1 MEIKEIQ
8 SAQHP
13 LVKHLVK
20 LRTNRQQRILSG
32 TALISG
38 KKLILELGTTKKLK
52 TILKEKKFL
61 LDPKIKAE
69 KIYIVSNEI
78 LKKVTGLESPEPLAA
93 EIALPPSADLTGKKW
108 VLALNSINDPG
119 NLGTLLR
126 TALALGWDGVFI
138 TSDSVD
144 PFNDKALRAAKGAT
158 FSLPFCL
165 GTEEELHQLILK
177 NKWHVYAADM
187 AGAPLEQI
195 SVKMPLLLLL
205 GNESHG
211 IAESFKRQYSTVSI
225 PMDPK
230 MESLNVSIAG
240 AILLYHLK
248 NS

>member
-1 MEIKEIQ
+1 MKTEKIQ
-8 SAQHP
+8 SLQHP
-13 LVKHLVK
+13 IVKYLVK
-20 LRTNRQQRILSG
+20 LRSDKEQRAHSG
-32 TALISG
+32 TALVVG
-38 KKLILELGTTKKLK
+38 KKLVQELAKTKKFK
-52 TILKEKKFL
+52 TVLVEKGFTL
-61 LDPKIKAE
+61 GKIQAE
-69 KIYIVSNEI
+69 TIYIVSNEI

-93 EIALPPSADLTGKKW
+93 EIPLPQPADLTGKKW

-138 TSDSVD
+138 THNSVD

-158 FSLPFCL
+158 FNLPLCF
-165 GTEEELHQLILK
+165 GTEQELHQLILK
-177 NKWHVYAADM
+177 NKWHVYVADM
-187 AGAPLEQI
+187 TGAPLEQL

-211 IAESFKRQYSTVSI
+211 IAESFKKQYDSVSI

-240 AILLYHLK
+240 AILMYHLK
-248 NS
+248 NA